1 MSGAVTPEHVGAAVA
16 EHGARALGSTGG
28 IVYAL
33 DGGDTLR
40 VVGSWGHSPE
50 TLVEYGVLDLGAEL
64 PAPEA
69 ARERRTVSGE
79 YFVALPGVAQSI
91 CAVPMLAGPELLG
104 AVAVSRAGAF
114 LPAERELL
122 EALGRVAGHALER
135 ASLYSRLNRLQATT
149 ADLARALTPREVA
162 ATAAAQGAEA
172 LGASSAWVALVD
184 ESRRTLEL
192 AHAAGHSEGT
202 VQRFSSFSLD
212 AELPLAEAV
221 RTATPL
227 WLESADAIFGRYPR
241 FAEVRPQAQAAALLP
256 LADGGEALGAIGLVF
271 DSPRVFGQADRD
283 YLLTLTRL
291 CGQAL
296 GRARVYQSEH
306 DLALTLQQAL
316 LPDGLP
322 RAEGLELAVRYLPT
336 DQGAAA
342 GGDFY
347 DALALSGGRIGI
359 AVGDVVGHGPAAAA
373 AMGQLRGA
381 LRAYAL
387 EGRAPSRVLQLLSR
401 YVDGVP
407 GARGRPSR
415 TPWSTWP
422 RARCATPRPGIRRR
436 CCSRRGRSRATSTA
450 RAACRWT
457 GRSGTSTRTR
467 PRRWPRTGP

>member
-1 MSGAVTPEHVGAAVA
+1 MA

-33 DGGDTLR
+33 DGGDALR
-40 VVGSWGHSPE
+40 VIGAWGFEDSV
-50 TLVEYGVLDLGAEL
+50 LDEYGVLALADDL

-69 ARERRTVSGE
+69 ARERRTVSASGPR
-79 YFVALPGVAQSI
+79 YARLGDVKAAI
-91 CAVPMLAGPELLG
+91 CAVPLLAGPELLG
-104 AVAVSRAGAF
+104 SVAVYRADGAF

-122 EALGRVAGHALER
+122 EALGQVAGHALER

-172 LGASSAWVALVD
+172 LRASSAWVAIVD
-184 ESRRTLEL
+184 PGRRTLEL
-192 AHAAGHSEGT
+192 AHAAGHAEGT
-202 VQRFSSFSLD
+202 VQRFRSFSLD

-241 FAEVRPQAQAAALLP
+241 FAEVRPQAQSAALLP
-256 LADGGEALGAIGLVF
+256 LVDGGDALGAIGLVF
-271 DSPRVFGQADRD
+271 DSPRTFGPADRD

-296 GRARVYQSEH
+296 GRARVYQTEH

-336 DQGAAA
+336 AEGAAA

-347 DALALSGGRIGI
+347 DALKLTGGRIGI
-359 AVGDVVGHGPAAAA
+359 AVGDVVGHGPVAAA

-387 EGRAPSRVLQLLSR
+387 EGRSPGRVLQLLSR
-401 YVDGVP
+401 YADGVP
-407 GARGRPSR
+407 GARGATVAYAVVDPAAREVRYASAGHPPPLLLAPGTPS
-415 TPWSTWP
+415 
-422 RARCATPRPGIRRR
+422 A
-436 CCSRRGRSRATSTA
+436 
-450 RAACRWT
+450 
-457 GRSGTSTRTR
+457 
-467 PRRWPRTGP
+467 